1 MDAEARLAALER
13 RVAALYNEPDP
24 GLPCP
29 MASLGLCLNG
39 RDNRCHSEGG
49 PCKTCAGKGRVFPK
63 GYLGINL
70 DLLPLPPRP
79 QS

>member
-29 MASLGLCLNG
+29 MASLRHC
-39 RDNRCHSEGG
+39 EGG
-49 PCKTCAGKGRVFPK
+49 QDVRFYAEPGSLCKTCKGAGRVFP
-63 GYLGINL
+63 
-70 DLLPLPPRP
+70 PMPPPPRP
-79 QS
+79 QT